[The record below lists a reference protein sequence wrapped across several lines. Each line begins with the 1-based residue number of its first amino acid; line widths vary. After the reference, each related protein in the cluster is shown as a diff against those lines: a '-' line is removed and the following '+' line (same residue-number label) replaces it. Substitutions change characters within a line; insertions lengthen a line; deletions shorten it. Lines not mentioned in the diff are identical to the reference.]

1 MGKGKGKR
9 KEIEIEKFYYIFT
22 YWIFIWYLFYISK
35 LVNINPKFALIMAII
50 ENICI
55 LFLMFY
61 YKTNLNLVFLY
72 IIMMIILKIIPLYS
86 IWNTKIGNKDIIWTF
101 ILFIIYLIFR
111 FVNNKTI
118 DDLIQQHKDLI
129 IYNKNVLPGI
139 NLFKSTFEKSTF
151 KKG

>member
-1 MGKGKGKR
+1 
-9 KEIEIEKFYYIFT
+9 
-22 YWIFIWYLFYISK
+22 
-35 LVNINPKFALIMAII
+35 
-50 ENICI
+50 
-55 LFLMFY
+55 
-61 YKTNLNLVFLY
+61 
-72 IIMMIILKIIPLYS
+72 MMIILKIIPLYS